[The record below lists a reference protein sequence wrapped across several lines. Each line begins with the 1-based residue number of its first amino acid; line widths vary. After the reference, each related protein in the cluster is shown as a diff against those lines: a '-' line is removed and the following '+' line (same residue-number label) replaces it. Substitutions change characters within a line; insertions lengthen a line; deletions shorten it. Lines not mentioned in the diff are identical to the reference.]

1 MCCNRSSRIGMGM
14 MKVNEFAAVF
24 VAAIALLG
32 QVHGHVYE
40 TNDAIVFEID
50 RASDGSFLAKSFPFS
65 QSDFMPIKNFL
76 NSGLVPNSHIPFVE
90 PIAEVN
96 SYSIGLHP
104 QQQGPNFYNWLHH
117 PFVYGG
123 AYAIPAI
130 GSIRADQT
138 LKQETKQSSITC
150 GAGPD
155 QNRIV
160 SGTEATQNSW
170 PFMVG
175 FMEPGSG
182 SVNCGGSLISETQI
196 LTAAHCFERKSM
208 FDLSLM
214 VVKLGMHDRGDG
226 GQKGDDA
233 IMTRRISRIAL
244 HKAYNTRNIYF
255 DIAIITMDSPVTY
268 SKAISPVCL
277 APASGELDVYAGQT
291 ASVMGWGRIESGGAS
306 SQKLLQANVPILTND
321 DCKNIYTNPGQIVNH
336 MLCAD
341 SSTSDSCQ
349 GDSGGPLVVQS
360 EADGLWYQA
369 GIVSWGRGCANP
381 LFPAGVY
388 TRVNWLRGWINGNM
402 KN

>member
-1 MCCNRSSRIGMGM
+1 MGM

-32 QVHGHVYE
+32 QVHGHVYQ

-96 SYSIGLHP
+96 SYSIGLHS
-104 QQQGPNFYNWLHH
+104 QQQGPIFYSWLHH
-117 PFVYGG
+117 PFVYDGG
-123 AYAIPAI
+123 YGIPAI
-130 GSIRADQT
+130 GSIRAGQT
-138 LKQETKQSSITC
+138 IKQETKQNSVPC

-155 QNRIV
+155 DQNQIV
-160 SGTEATQNSW
+160 SGTEATPNSW
-170 PFMVG
+170 PFIVG
-175 FMEPGSG
+175 LMRPGSG
-182 SVNCGGSLISETQI
+182 IVHCGGSLISETKI
-196 LTAAHCFERKSM
+196 LTAAHCFERMSM
-208 FDLSLM
+208 YELSQY

-226 GQKGDDA
+226 DQKGDDA

-244 HKAYNTRNIYF
+244 HKAYNNRNFGF

-277 APASGELDVYAGQT
+277 APASGELDLYTGKK
-291 ASVMGWGRIESGGAS
+291 ASVMGWGRTILNVIVG
-306 SQKLLQANVPILTND
+306 SQKLMQTEVPIISNGECRQNMPSTVN
-321 DCKNIYTNPGQIVNH
+321 IVNH
-336 MLCAD
+336 MLCVSAAQ
-341 SSTSDSCQ
+341 SSTCQ

-360 EADGLWYQA
+360 EPGGAWHQV
-369 GIVSWGRGCANP
+369 GIASFGPFVCRDP
-381 LFPAGVY
+381 DFPASVS

-402 KN
+402 RD